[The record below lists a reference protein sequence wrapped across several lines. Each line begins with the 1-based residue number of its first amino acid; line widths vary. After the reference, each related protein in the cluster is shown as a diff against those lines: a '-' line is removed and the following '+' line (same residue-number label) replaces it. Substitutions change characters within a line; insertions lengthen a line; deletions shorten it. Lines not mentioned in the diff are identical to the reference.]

1 MLLSSL
7 RSCGN
12 GELMRNLAENHPE
25 QNFIGVDIRDSY
37 VRDALRVEPHL
48 PNLHYVQANLT
59 FNAAPVLGTLPSL
72 IKSLSVMYPDPWF
85 KPKHHK
91 RRLMNAEFLGALA
104 PYVASR
110 APLHFQTDSFD
121 LFTEAEELLMN
132 NPYFIRQVPDPVES
146 PFASTTYFQRRTVH
160 LESRNEFMLL
170 ALRA

>member
-1 MLLSSL
+1 V
-7 RSCGN
+7 
-12 GELMRNLAENHPE
+12 RNLAENNPGC
-25 QNFIGVDIRDSY
+25 NYIGVDIRDSY

-59 FNAAPVLGTLPSL
+59 FNAAPVLDTLPKL
-72 IKSLSVMYPDPWF
+72 VQSLSIMYPDPWF

-91 RRLMNAEFLGALA
+91 RRLMNVEFLGAIA
-104 PYVASR
+104 PFVQQG

-132 NPYFIRQVPDPVES
+132 NPYFLRQVPDPTES
-146 PFASTTYFQRRTVH
+146 PFATTTYFQRRTVH

-170 ALRA
+170 ALRS